1 MSTTGGAPPAAD
13 PFFFLADE
21 DEDEEELKGEEEEEE
36 EEEEREQ
43 PGTHSFGKTAL
54 SANVSGDGLAA
65 NLLAN
70 RIETSER
77 ASRRETTVVFVRKM
91 EREMR
96 SAREGRHGEDS
107 SGGSISRA
115 RRRR

>member
-1 MSTTGGAPPAAD
+1 MTTTGAPAD
-13 PFFFLADE
+13 PFFLFADE
-21 DEDEEELKGEEEEEE
+21 DEDEEELKGEEEEE

-70 RIETSER
+70 RIDTSER